1 MKVVLDATRC
11 EAYGAC
17 ADHCP
22 NLFQLDEWGFASLI
36 GDGSVPAG
44 EEENARSA
52 AHACPEKAIV
62 VLD

>member
-1 MKVVLDATRC
+1 MRVVLDATRC

-22 NLFQLDEWGFASLI
+22 SLFALDEWGYASVI

-44 EEENARSA
+44 EEQNVRAA
-52 AHACPEKAIV
+52 AHACPEKAIA